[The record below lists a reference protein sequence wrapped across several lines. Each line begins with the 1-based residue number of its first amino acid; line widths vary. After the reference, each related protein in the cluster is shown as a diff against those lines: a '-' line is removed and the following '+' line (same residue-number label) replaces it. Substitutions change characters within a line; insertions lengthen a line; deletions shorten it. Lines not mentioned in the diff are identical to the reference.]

1 MLVMMLVMMWVMMGK
16 RWDLTMEN
24 ELDSKMASLIDDGL
38 CRSNPPAHSPHN
50 NSSMQ
55 LILLA
60 MMLDMVLDFLL
71 CISVLMSEWLWAASK
86 D

>member
-1 MLVMMLVMMWVMMGK
+1 
-16 RWDLTMEN
+16 
-24 ELDSKMASLIDDGL
+24 
-38 CRSNPPAHSPHN
+38 
-50 NSSMQ
+50 MQ